1 MQKYIFIALIVQ
13 LAGCASYV
21 PLSHSS
27 TTPVLRARLE
37 EPDVKIYLQHLE
49 NKYEHYVFDLEID
62 NQGSEAIYL
71 SPQQISF
78 YFSDQRFPRR
88 EQTEEGEQY
97 KRLKRKQFVRK
108 PIEVKELYEQ
118 KERSRAT
125 VATVFALVSVGMMV
139 YDEVKD
145 SKDRSRSHVTEKDVV
160 RAATRD
166 ALVSIALTATDIAQ
180 KSTQQAQEDSYFLT
194 NAIFTEG
201 KIEACQRKH
210 GKIFLPVG
218 ESLRYLR
225 MVVPIENKEY
235 IFDFKH
241 KGTE

>member
-1 MQKYIFIALIVQ
+1 MQKYVFIALIVH

-27 TTPVLRARLE
+27 TAPVLRARLE

-49 NKYEHYVFDLEID
+49 NKYQHYVFDLEID
-62 NQGSEAIYL
+62 NQGAEAIYV

-78 YFSDQRFPRR
+78 YFSDHRFPRR
-88 EQTEEGEQY
+88 ELLEEGEKY
-97 KRLKRKQFVRK
+97 TRLKRKQFVRK

-118 KERSRAT
+118 KERSRAS

-160 RAATRD
+160 RQQYWR
-166 ALVSIALTATDIAQ
+166 LILRRNLRNRRKKTATSSPT
-180 KSTQQAQEDSYFLT
+180 K
-194 NAIFTEG
+194 
-201 KIEACQRKH
+201 
-210 GKIFLPVG
+210 FLPK
-218 ESLRYLR
+218 EKLTPAS
-225 MVVPIENKEY
+225 ENAVKYFYRLEKVY
-235 IFDFKH
+235 AIY
-241 KGTE
+241 E

>member
-1 MQKYIFIALIVQ
+1 MQKYVFIALIVQ

-27 TTPVLRARLE
+27 TAPVLRARLE

-49 NKYEHYVFDLEID
+49 NKYQHYVFDLEID
-62 NQGSEAIYL
+62 NQGSEAVYI

-78 YFSDQRFPRR
+78 YFSDQRFPRK
-88 EQTEEGEQY
+88 EQY
-97 KRLKRKQFVRK
+97 EDGEKYMRLKRKLFVRR

-118 KERSRAT
+118 KERSRAA

-139 YDEVKD
+139 YDEAKD
-145 SKDRSRSHVTEKDVV
+145 AKDRSRTHVTEKDVV

-166 ALVSIALTATDIAQ
+166 ALVSLAFTAADIAQ
-180 KSTQQAQEDSYFLT
+180 KSTQQAQEDSYFIT
-194 NAIFTEG
+194 NEIFTEG
-201 KIEACQRKH
+201 KIEACQRKR

-218 ESLRYLR
+218 ERLRYLR
-225 MVVPIENKEY
+225 MIVPIENKEY

>member
-1 MQKYIFIALIVQ
+1 MFQ
-13 LAGCASYV
+13 LAACTSYV
-21 PLSHSS
+21 PLSHSYS
-27 TTPVLRARLE
+27 TPVMRAQLE
-37 EPDVKIYLQHLE
+37 VPEAKIYLQHLE
-49 NKYEHYVFDLEID
+49 NKYQHYVFDLEID

-78 YFSDQRFPRR
+78 YFSDHRFPRR
-88 EQTEEGEQY
+88 ELTEEGEKY
-97 KRLKRKQFVRK
+97 MRLKRKLFVRK
-108 PIEVKELYEQ
+108 PVEVKELYEQ
-118 KERSRAT
+118 KERSRAAT
-125 VATVFALVSVGMMV
+125 ATVFALVSVGMMV

-166 ALVSIALTATDIAQ
+166 ALVSISITATDIAQ
-180 KSTQQAQEDSYFLT
+180 KSAQQAQEDSYFLV
-194 NAIFTEG
+194 NEIFTEG
-201 KIEACQRKH
+201 KIEACQRKR

-218 ESLRYLR
+218 EGLRYLR

-241 KGTE
+241 EGTN

>member
-1 MQKYIFIALIVQ
+1 MQKYIYIALMLH
-13 LAGCASYV
+13 LAACTSYV
-21 PLSHSS
+21 PLPHSS
-27 TTPVLRARLE
+27 TTPILRARLE

-49 NKYEHYVFDLEID
+49 NKYQHYVFDLEID

-88 EQTEEGEQY
+88 ELTEEGEKY

-139 YDEVKD
+139 YDEAKD
-145 SKDRSRSHVTEKDVV
+145 AKDRSRSHVTEKEVV

-194 NAIFTEG
+194 NEIFTEG
-201 KIEACQRKH
+201 KIEACQRKR

-218 ESLRYLR
+218 EGLRYLR
-225 MVVPIENKEY
+225 MIVPIENKEY